1 MLLDEDGLSAR
12 ELFRRGRGIAYD
24 DFIILPG
31 HIDFHFQ
38 EVELV
43 SRFSRRIELRMPF
56 VSSPM
61 DTVTEHRMAIAL
73 ALQGGI
79 GVIHY
84 NNSPAE
90 QAAEVRRVKR
100 FENGFITE
108 PVCLSPRSTIADVD
122 AIKHSHGFS
131 GIPITEDGTLR
142 TRVVGIVTNRD
153 IEFEPNRT
161 KPLSE
166 VMTGERH
173 LVTARAGISLQ
184 EANKILRESKK
195 GKLPLVDPEGR
206 LVSLVSRRDLLK
218 NRDYPEAA

>member
-38 EVELV
+38 EVELS

-84 NNSPAE
+84 NNSVTE

-108 PVCLSPRSTIADVD
+108 PVCLSPRS
-122 AIKHSHGFS
+122 
-131 GIPITEDGTLR
+131 
-142 TRVVGIVTNRD
+142 
-153 IEFEPNRT
+153 
-161 KPLSE
+161 
-166 VMTGERH
+166 
-173 LVTARAGISLQ
+173 
-184 EANKILRESKK
+184 
-195 GKLPLVDPEGR
+195 
-206 LVSLVSRRDLLK
+206 
-218 NRDYPEAA
+218 